1 MPLGGGARMTFI
13 VRRILGLVPILVL
26 TWTAVFIV
34 FELIPGDPVN
44 LMLAGV
50 PASEEVIANERA
62 RLGLD
67 RPPLERYFT
76 FLARA
81 ATGDLGE
88 SFRTRQPVTDMILD
102 QLGPTLQLAGA
113 GLVVGLTVGLFLGV
127 LAGLRPGSWLDTTC
141 TFTALAGSSLPS
153 FWTGMLL
160 IYVFGSMLGWV
171 PIVGSGFDALILPA
185 IVTGLFIAGDF
196 ARLVRTSIID
206 ASRQDYIRT
215 ARAKGLSPV
224 KIVGKHALRNA
235 LIPPV
240 TMLGIQLSNLIGGAV
255 VTENVF
261 ARPGLGT
268 LLVDAVLNKDLPLVQ
283 ALVVYTTAAY
293 LVINLIIDILYGL
306 IDPRIRH
313 SRRVPT

>member
-1 MPLGGGARMTFI
+1 MKFI
-13 VRRILGLVPILVL
+13 LRRVLGLFPILFL

-34 FELIPGDPVN
+34 FESIPGDPVT

-67 RPPLERYFT
+67 KPVLERYVT
-76 FLARA
+76 FLGRA

-88 SFRTRQPVTDMILD
+88 SYRTREPVTRMIMD
-102 QLGPTLQLAGA
+102 QVRPTLELAAG
-113 GLVVGLTVGLFLGV
+113 GLVVGLSMGLLLGL
-127 LAGLRPGSWLDTTC
+127 LAGLRPNTWVDTTA

-153 FWTGMLL
+153 FFTGMVM
-160 IYVFGSMLGWV
+160 IYVFGSILGWV
-171 PIVGSGFDALILPA
+171 PIVGRGFDALILPA
-185 IVTGLFIAGDF
+185 ISTGLFIAGDF
-196 ARLVRTSIID
+196 ARLVRSSIID

-215 ARAKGLSPV
+215 ARAKGLPPIKV
-224 KIVGKHALRNA
+224 IGKHALRNA

-240 TMLGIQLSNLIGGAV
+240 TVLGISISTLIGGAV

-268 LLVDAVLNKDLPLVQ
+268 MLVQGVLNKDMPLIQ
-283 ALVVYTTAAY
+283 ALVVYTTATY
-293 LVINLIIDILYGL
+293 LLINLIVDILYGM

-313 SRRVPT
+313 ERAMG

>member
-1 MPLGGGARMTFI
+1 MTFI
-13 VRRILGLVPILVL
+13 ARRILGLVPILVL

-88 SFRTRQPVTDMILD
+88 SFRTRQPVTKMILD
-102 QLGPTLQLAGA
+102 QLGPTLQLAAA

>member
-1 MPLGGGARMTFI
+1 MTYFL
-13 VRRILGLVPILVL
+13 RRILALVPILVL
-26 TWTAVFIV
+26 TWSAVFFV
-34 FELIPGDPVN
+34 FEAIPGDPVN

-67 RPPLERYFT
+67 KPLMERYIS
-76 FLARA
+76 FLGRA
-81 ATGDLGE
+81 AVGDLGE
-88 SFRTRQPVTDMILD
+88 SFRTRAPVTEMILA
-102 QLGPTLQLAGA
+102 QIGPTLQLAAA
-113 GLVVGLTVGLFLGV
+113 GLVVGLAMGLLLGV
-127 LAGLRPGSWLDTTC
+127 LAGLRPGTSLDTVC
-141 TFTALAGSSLPS
+141 TFAALAGSSLPS
-153 FWTGMLL
+153 FWTGMVL
-160 IYVFGSMLGWV
+160 IYVFGSILGWV
-171 PIVGSGFDALILPA
+171 PIVGLGIDALILPA

-196 ARLVRTSIID
+196 ARLVRSSIID

-215 ARAKGLSPV
+215 ARAKGLPPIKV
-224 KIVGKHALRNA
+224 VGKHALRNA

-240 TMLGIQLSNLIGGAV
+240 TMLGISLSNLIGGAV

-268 LLVDAVLNKDLPLVQ
+268 MLVEGVLNKDMPLVQ

-293 LVINLIIDILYGL
+293 LIINLLVDILYGL

-313 SRRVPT
+313 ARMAPR

>member
-1 MPLGGGARMTFI
+1 MTFI
-13 VRRILGLVPILVL
+13 VRRIVGLVPILVL

-102 QLGPTLQLAGA
+102 QLGPTLQLAAA

-160 IYVFGSMLGWV
+160 IYVFGSLLGWV

-215 ARAKGLSPV
+215 ARAKGLPPV

-293 LVINLIIDILYGL
+293 LIINLIIDILYGL

-313 SRRVPT
+313 SRRAPT

>member
-1 MPLGGGARMTFI
+1 MTYFL
-13 VRRILGLVPILVL
+13 RRILALIPILVL
-26 TWTAVFIV
+26 TWSAVFFV
-34 FELIPGDPVN
+34 FEAIPGDPVN

-67 RPPLERYFT
+67 KPLMERYVG

-81 ATGDLGE
+81 AVGDLGD
-88 SFRTRQPVTDMILD
+88 SFRTRAPVTEMILA
-102 QLGPTLQLAGA
+102 QIGPTLQLAAA
-113 GLVVGLTVGLFLGV
+113 GLVVGLTMGLLLGV
-127 LAGLRPGSWLDTTC
+127 LAGLRPGTSLDTIC

-153 FWTGMLL
+153 FWTGMVL
-160 IYVFGSMLGWV
+160 IYVFGSILGWV
-171 PIVGSGFDALILPA
+171 PIVGLGIDALILPA
-185 IVTGLFIAGDF
+185 IVTGMFIPGDF
-196 ARLVRTSIID
+196 ARLVRSSIID

-215 ARAKGLSPV
+215 ARAKGLPPIKV
-224 KIVGKHALRNA
+224 VGKHALRNA

-240 TMLGIQLSNLIGGAV
+240 TMLGISLSNLIGGAV

-268 LLVDAVLNKDLPLVQ
+268 MLVEGVLNKDMPLVQ

-293 LVINLIIDILYGL
+293 LIINLLVDILYGM

-313 SRRVPT
+313 ARMSPR